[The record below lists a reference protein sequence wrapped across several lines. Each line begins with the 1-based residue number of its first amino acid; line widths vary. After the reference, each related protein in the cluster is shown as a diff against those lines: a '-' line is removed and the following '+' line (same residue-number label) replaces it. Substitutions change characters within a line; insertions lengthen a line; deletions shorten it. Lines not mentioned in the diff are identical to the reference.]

1 MARRHEIP
9 THLDVEDKLF
19 AGLTPRQ
26 LLLLCLGVGLGYSLW
41 QRWHQA
47 LMLPLALLLALLPA
61 LVSIVFATIRPDDR
75 PLEHWLLTVARYATL
90 AQAYVAG
97 RGPQDTLDANGL
109 PDALAAVEA
118 EWRAIQEAAGASTPA
133 RMTDEWGLTPPA
145 AADAPDGPDAPRAG
159 PSVVE
164 VPGGQR
170 LTNG

>member
-47 LMLPLALLLALLPA
+47 LALPLALLLALLPA
-61 LVSIVFATIRPDDR
+61 LVSVVFATVRPDDR
-75 PLEHWLLTVARYATL
+75 PLEHWLLTLARYAAL
-90 AQAYVAG
+90 ARVCIAG
-97 RGPQDTLDANGL
+97 RGPRDTLDANSL
-109 PDALAAVEA
+109 ADALAAVEA
-118 EWRAIQEAAGASTPA
+118 EWRALQEAAGASAPA
-133 RMTDEWGLTPPA
+133 HMTDEWGLTP
-145 AADAPDGPDAPRAG
+145 ADAPDAPRAG
-159 PSVVE
+159 PSVLE